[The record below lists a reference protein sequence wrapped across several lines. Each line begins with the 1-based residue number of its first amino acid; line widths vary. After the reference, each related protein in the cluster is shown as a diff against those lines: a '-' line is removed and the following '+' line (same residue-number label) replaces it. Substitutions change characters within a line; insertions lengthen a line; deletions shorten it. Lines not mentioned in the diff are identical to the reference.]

1 MTEVLKDEVN
11 GKPVVTLEDD
21 PKAIDPNKVKA
32 YALTHKMSPQDAYRT
47 LLATDLLKR
56 IDIGTA
62 DTQTKIVLRILIS
75 MVAGEGEK
83 EIIRG

>member
-1 MTEVLKDEVN
+1 MVEEVN
-11 GKPVVTLEDD
+11 GKEVELESD

-32 YALTHKMSPQDAYRT
+32 YALAHKLSPQDAYRT

-56 IDIGTA
+56 IDLGTV
-62 DTQTKIVLRILIS
+62 DTQTKIVLRILVSI
-75 MVAGEGEK
+75 AIGEGEK